1 MKIIIV
7 GADTTHGI
15 ERYYIKYLRES
26 GAEVLLFAA
35 QNLFYEYYQKGLH
48 HKILFR
54 AGVSPIYPIINFKL
68 KKQISKEKPDIV
80 WVFKGMEIYPS
91 TLRWIRAQK
100 IKLINYNPDNPF
112 LFSGRGSGN
121 KNVTNAIGE
130 YDFYFTYNQ
139 NIKSQLEEQYS
150 AKTYFLPF
158 GYEIPDG
165 VYEHCAS
172 LPELRKVCFMGNPD
186 QERALSLIALASR
199 GIAVTVFGHGWSKH
213 VDHPEIEIQGPL
225 EGIKLWET
233 LRQYRVQLN
242 FMRPHNM
249 DSHNMRT
256 FEVPGIGGVMLAPRN
271 REHSLF
277 FREGKE
283 AFFYSDLNECVQQID
298 YILNLPQETVSE
310 IRKAARERSV
320 LSGYSYADRAG
331 EVLREMKRIVGE

>member
-112 LFSGRGSGN
+112 LFSG
-121 KNVTNAIGE
+121 
-130 YDFYFTYNQ
+130 
-139 NIKSQLEEQYS
+139 
-150 AKTYFLPF
+150 
-158 GYEIPDG
+158 
-165 VYEHCAS
+165 
-172 LPELRKVCFMGNPD
+172 
-186 QERALSLIALASR
+186 
-199 GIAVTVFGHGWSKH
+199 
-213 VDHPEIEIQGPL
+213 
-225 EGIKLWET
+225 
-233 LRQYRVQLN
+233 
-242 FMRPHNM
+242 
-249 DSHNMRT
+249 
-256 FEVPGIGGVMLAPRN
+256 
-271 REHSLF
+271 
-277 FREGKE
+277 
-283 AFFYSDLNECVQQID
+283 
-298 YILNLPQETVSE
+298 
-310 IRKAARERSV
+310 
-320 LSGYSYADRAG
+320 
-331 EVLREMKRIVGE
+331 